1 MIEPQKKITE
11 SEALTL
17 YKNLLLP
24 RRIEERMLNLLR
36 QNKISKWFSGMGQE
50 AISVGVTSALS
61 DEDYLLPM
69 HRNLGLFT
77 TRGVDLYTLFCQLLG
92 KVDGFT
98 GGRDR
103 SFHFGVPEKRIVGM
117 ISHLAATMPV
127 ADGLA
132 LASKLRDEN
141 FVAASFCG
149 DGATS
154 EGEFH
159 EALNLAAVW
168 ELPVIFVIENNG
180 YGLSTPTS
188 EQYACEDL
196 VDRAQGYGMR
206 GIKIDGNNVF
216 TVMDA
221 VSKAKKHALREGPT
235 FIEAKTFRMRGH
247 EEASGT
253 FYVPDEKF
261 EKWDKKDPI
270 DRFAQWLKSEDIV
283 SDDEELDEIQDEID
297 EHFLP
302 ELERAL
308 EAEDPVF
315 NHKTEKDRIF
325 SSVTLPQRSDK
336 ENSASEKR
344 FVDAIQ
350 FSLRQAF
357 EEDDEFVIMGQDIAE
372 YGGVFKITEDFADQF
387 GKDRIRNTP
396 IIEAGALGCA
406 LGLALEGFK
415 PVVEMQFADFIS
427 CGFNQIVNNIS
438 KGQYRWMPPI
448 NITIRAPH
456 GAGVGAGPFHS
467 QSPEGWFMQHPGL
480 KIVIPSSVEDAQN
493 LLYSALHDPNP
504 VLFFEHKKLYRSIR
518 SVTPD
523 QCIAEK
529 LGEANI
535 VREGTDA
542 TIITYGMGVHWAKE
556 IAETYTDQGTE
567 IEIVDLRCLAPL
579 DLETVK
585 QSVSKTNKVL
595 LLQEPSTTLG
605 PMSELSSLITE
616 ECFEELDAPIMRCS
630 SLDMPVPFSPKL
642 EKHYLAD
649 DRLKETLEKLLTY

>member
-1 MIEPQKKITE
+1 MIQPRKKI
-11 SEALTL
+11 SNQQALSL
-17 YKNLLLP
+17 YKKLLLP
-24 RRIEERMLNLLR
+24 RRIEERMLKLLR

-50 AISVGVTSALS
+50 AISVGVASTLS
-61 DEDYLLPM
+61 EDDYLLPM

-92 KVDGFT
+92 KADGFT
-98 GGRDR
+98 EGHDR

-132 LASKLRDEN
+132 LASKLRNSD
-141 FVAASFCG
+141 FIACSFCG

-168 ELPVIFVIENNG
+168 KLPVIFMIENNG
-180 YGLSTPTS
+180 YGLSTPTR

-196 VDRAQGYGMR
+196 VDRAQGYGLYGM
-206 GIKIDGNNVF
+206 KIDGNDIFEVI
-216 TVMDA
+216 DA
-221 VSKAKKHALREGPT
+221 VSEAKTNALQGEPT
-235 FIEAKTFRMRGH
+235 LIEAKTFRMRGH

-261 EKWDKKDPI
+261 QKWEEKDPI
-270 DRFAQWLKSEDIV
+270 DRLAEWLKNEEIV
-283 SDDEELDEIQDEID
+283 SGDDKLASIQDEID
-297 EHFLP
+297 QSFLGK
-302 ELERAL
+302 LDRAL
-308 EAEDPVF
+308 KAEDPRF
-315 NHKTEKDRIF
+315 DREKEEKRLF
-325 SSVTLPQRSDK
+325 TPVELPEK
-336 ENSASEKR
+336 KNSNPSTSEKR
-344 FVDAIQ
+344 FVDSIQ
-350 FSLRQAF
+350 FSLKQAF
-357 EEDDEFVIMGQDIAE
+357 EEDEEFLIMGQDIAE
-372 YGGVFKITEDFADQF
+372 YGGVFKVTEGFVEKF

-406 LGLALEGFK
+406 VGLALQGFK

-427 CGFNQIVNNIS
+427 CGYNQIINNIS
-438 KGQYRWMPPI
+438 KGQYRWMPPL

-456 GAGVGAGPFHS
+456 GAGVGAGPYHS
-467 QSPEGWFMQHPGL
+467 ASPEGWFMQHPGL
-480 KIVIPSSVEDAQN
+480 KILVPATVEDAQN

-518 SVTPD
+518 NVTADECVP
-523 QCIAEK
+523 EE
-529 LGEANI
+529 LGKAKFR
-535 VREGTDA
+535 REGSDA
-542 TIITYGMGVHWAKE
+542 SIITYGMGVHWAQE
-556 IAETYTDQGTE
+556 IADNYSEQGVE

-579 DLETVK
+579 DIETVK

-595 LLQEPSTTLG
+595 LLQEPSATLG

-616 ECFEELDAPIMRCS
+616 QCFEELDAPVMRCS
-630 SLDMPVPFSPKL
+630 SLDMPVPFSPEL

-649 DRLKETLEKLLTY
+649 DRLQETLDELLAY